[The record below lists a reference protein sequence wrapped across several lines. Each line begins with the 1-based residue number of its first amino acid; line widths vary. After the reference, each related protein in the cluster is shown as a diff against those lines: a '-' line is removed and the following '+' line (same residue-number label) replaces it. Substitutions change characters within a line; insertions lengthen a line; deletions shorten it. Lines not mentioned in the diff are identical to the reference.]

1 MSVINSGLGWK
12 CNSDYFVNEADAELA
27 IIGSSDV
34 AYKALQGAAITA
46 QITNGNSTQLF
57 LISTVENNAKL
68 KMNSSLRSVY
78 SVSVG
83 GEMWYISL
91 SYMSGSVTSDYPL
104 ITASKGESL
113 NNKTPENLAK
123 IITEITEA
131 AEVAFAKKIPTVD
144 YIHQYVEGV
153 EAETATRVN
162 AVKNMIT
169 PVFDSSTIYAVGDYC
184 IYNNGL
190 YKCTTAHTGAWSAND
205 FTSVSVMDEIKNA
218 SGGGGGL
225 PETTKIVTFD
235 RYIDDFSQSV
245 SKTVTFPVLGNTG
258 YGEINV
264 SGTIFLG
271 PNYSDAG
278 VRSFIGKVP
287 LYYDVR
293 DQKPYK
299 TVYTGASTSGSSATV
314 TSCIGCYATG
324 SSIYVDGSIGTLLG
338 ITISTD
344 TLGQITIR
352 LFDSSTTQRV
362 SVTITVIFA

>member
-1 MSVINSGLGWK
+1 MSVIDSGLGWK
-12 CNSDYFVNEADAELA
+12 CDSDYFVNEADAELA
-27 IIGSSDV
+27 IISTDT

-68 KMNSSLRSVY
+68 KMNSSLRTVY

-91 SYMSGSVTSDYPL
+91 SYMSSSVTSDYPL
-104 ITASKGESL
+104 ITASKGETL
-113 NNKTPENLAK
+113 NDTTQENLAK

-131 AEVAFAKKIPTVD
+131 ADVVFAKKIPTVD

-153 EAETATRVN
+153 EAETVNRVN

-169 PVFDSSTIYAVGDYC
+169 PVFDTQTVYAVGDYC

-218 SGGGGGL
+218 SGGGGL

-264 SGTIFLG
+264 SGTIFRG
-271 PNYSDAG
+271 SNYSDAG
-278 VRSFIGKVP
+278 GSSFIGKVP

-324 SSIYVDGSIGTLLG
+324 YSIYVNGSSGVLLG

-352 LFDSSTTQRV
+352 LFNPSTDTQRA